1 MSISSQALRIRTAF
15 AGARDAPHH
24 FGAKF
29 AASCHSKNQDLLKD
43 KSSPPQRPWSAEP
56 PILPKRESGAN
67 PRRDPAQASHTE
79 AIRVGVPYQ
88 GECMM
93 GRIIGF
99 LFGLLAYAVFLGT
112 FVYA

>member
-29 AASCHSKNQDLLKD
+29 AAFCHGKNQDVLKD

-56 PILPKRESGAN
+56 PILSKRESGAH
-67 PRRDPAQASHTE
+67 PRRDAAQASHPE
-79 AIRVGVPYQ
+79 AIRVGALP
-88 GECMM
+88 
-93 GRIIGF
+93 GRMHNGTDHWISVWTS
-99 LFGLLAYAVFLGT
+99 GL
-112 FVYA
+112 